1 MSNTVTKNT
10 QAVANS
16 VDLLETTSLVSLPND
31 AFAKAQAGLAFA
43 DEAKGTKLVGQA
55 QQRMVYAIR
64 IHDANIRLG
73 KTNMPALV
81 SFLARGADGKATAE
95 SNMVRDEFVKALA
108 GDKPDV
114 KDMIDNDKLA
124 ATKAYIA
131 KTALVKFSLEVAAYC
146 EKHGTVWSDFNAK
159 TNCLIVP
166 AAMLMPRGAKGNGR
180 MAPDTSTG
188 VILPP
193 SMIELNG
200 RSVSYSENTKDG
212 EKTRNKLATVAH
224 MLSCV
229 RPTKAKRVPGGAVS
243 QNQDATKVFDPKKPE
258 HVAQTVDYD
267 ALIGALHL
275 KLCEKGIGDKS
286 APTLVQADWSNKTWR
301 MWSDICLTIDTAS
314 KRPGFKTTPSD
325 LATKAA

>member
-1 MSNTVTKNT
+1 MSNTQTTNT
-10 QAVANS
+10 QAVAPS
-16 VDLLETTSLVSLPND
+16 AVLLASTSLVSLPSD
-31 AFAKAQAGLAFA
+31 AFAKSQAGLAFA
-43 DEAKGTKLVGQA
+43 DEAKGNKMIGQA

-64 IHDANIRLG
+64 IHDANLRLG
-73 KTNMPALV
+73 KTNMPSLV
-81 SFLARGADGKATAE
+81 SFLARGADGKATPE

-114 KDMIDNDKLA
+114 KDMVDHDKLVT
-124 ATKAYIA
+124 TKAYTA
-131 KTALVKFSLEVAAYC
+131 KSALVKFALEIAAYC

-180 MAPDTSTG
+180 LAPDTTTG
-188 VILPP
+188 VIIPP
-193 SMIELNG
+193 AMVALDG
-200 RSVSYSENTKDG
+200 RSLSYSENTKDG

-229 RPTKAKRVPGGAVS
+229 RPAKKQRAPGGAVS
-243 QNQDATKVFDPKKPE
+243 QNADTTKTFDPKKPAN
-258 HVAQTVDYD
+258 VAETVGFD
-267 ALIGALHL
+267 ALIGALHI
-275 KLCEKGIGDKS
+275 KLCEKGMGDKS

-314 KRPGFKTTPSD
+314 KKPGFKTTPSD
-325 LATKAA
+325 LASKAA